1 MDPRI
6 GSPSPSTTTTT
17 TTTTTTSTST
27 STSTSTTTTTSSATV
42 LGLLTSRD
50 RRPNVAHFEVPMPS
64 FTRNS
69 TMTRALRPEYA
80 WLQVWPVST

>member
-6 GSPSPSTTTTT
+6 GSTSPSPSPSTTTTT
-17 TTTTTTSTST
+17 T
-27 STSTSTTTTTSSATV
+27 TSTSTTTTTSSATV

-50 RRPNVAHFEVPMPS
+50 ARPNVAHFEVPMPS

>member
-1 MDPRI
+1 V
-6 GSPSPSTTTTT
+6 PSPSTTTYVHVHDDED
-17 TTTTTTSTST
+17 
-27 STSTSTTTTTSSATV
+27 ARPA
-42 LGLLTSRD
+42 LLTSGD
-50 RRPNVAHFEVPMPS
+50 PRPNVAAFEVPMPS

>member
-6 GSPSPSTTTTT
+6 GSTSPSPSTTTT
-17 TTTTTTSTST
+17 S
-27 STSTSTTTTTSSATV
+27 TTTTSSATV

-50 RRPNVAHFEVPMPS
+50 ARPNVALFEVPMPS